1 MSGIEKIIAR
11 LDSDAKAACDEIIRS
26 AEKRG
31 EDIIS
36 AARKNADDQAGAIIA
51 DAENQAEYSVRIARS
66 QKDMQNRQASLSAK
80 VSQINGVIDTALD
93 RLNKLPADEFF
104 KIMKRLISA
113 QATDETGVVAMLP
126 ADADAAPEGFL
137 DEVNAVTGGRLSLI
151 ADPAIG
157 GRGAVL
163 RYGDID
169 INLTFGAIIASD
181 TDEIKQRVQAVLFPA
196 EV

>member
-11 LDSDAKAACDEIIRS
+11 LDSDAKAECNEIIRS
-26 AEKRG
+26 AEKRS
-31 EDIIS
+31 EEIIS
-36 AARKNADDQAGAIIA
+36 SARKNADDQANAIIS
-51 DAENQAEYSVRIARS
+51 DAENQAGYSVRIARS

-104 KIMKRLISA
+104 KVMKRLITA
-113 QATDETGVVAMLP
+113 QATDETGVAAMLP
-126 ADADAAPEGFL
+126 ADADSAPQGFI
-137 DEVNAVTGGRLSLI
+137 DGINAETGGNLSLV
-151 ADPAIG
+151 ADPSVG

-169 INLTFGAIIASD
+169 INLTFAAIIASD